1 MAFNFYLGQTIRIT
15 ANDAFA
21 SNDRTTEF
29 QTNNLRVTAASAHNK
44 TYRSLSAG
52 VSNQE
57 INLAP
62 ITGSNPG
69 MVIAVFADQPID
81 VRLGASGNTMIS
93 CVYQLMLAVSNQLSA
108 LFIGVPGSLYG
119 ANVAIHA
126 VAGGSLSVST
136 PLP

>member
-29 QTNNLRVTAASAHNK
+29 QSNNLRVAAASAHNK
-44 TYRSLSAG
+44 TYRSISAG
-52 VSNQE
+52 LSNQE

-62 ITGSNPG
+62 VTGSNPG
-69 MVIAVFADQPID
+69 YIVALFADQPVDI
-81 VRLGASGNTMIS
+81 RINASGNTMIS
-93 CVYQLMLAVSNQLSA
+93 CVYQMMLAVSNAVSS
-108 LFIGVPGSLYG
+108 LFVGVPGSVYA
-119 ANVAIHA
+119 ANVAIHT
-126 VAGGSLSVST
+126 VAGGTLSVST